1 MIGIVASRIAE
12 KYHKPT
18 VILTQS
24 EDDVVGSARSV
35 SQFDIHDII
44 ESCSD
49 ILINYG
55 GHKSAAGMTLTGDH
69 LSEFQERFEQRVAMA
84 ILPAQEKPVVEI
96 SGELELLEINNHLWS
111 QLSKLEPFGP
121 GNQQPILLCRGVRD
135 SGHSRVMHGRH
146 LRLSLKKDSNRIISA
161 FAFGKADLIDKVRKS
176 RSFDICFTL
185 QKNGPSRRA
194 PIQMNVQDIRFP
206 DEE

>member
-1 MIGIVASRIAE
+1 
-12 KYHKPT
+12 
-18 VILTQS
+18 
-24 EDDVVGSARSV
+24 
-35 SQFDIHDII
+35 
-44 ESCSD
+44 
-49 ILINYG
+49 
-55 GHKSAAGMTLTGDH
+55 
-69 LSEFQERFEQRVAMA
+69 
-84 ILPAQEKPVVEI
+84 
-96 SGELELLEINNHLWS
+96 
-111 QLSKLEPFGP
+111 
-121 GNQQPILLCRGVRD
+121 
-135 SGHSRVMHGRH
+135 MHGRH